1 MEKILII
8 DDNKD
13 LRFNLS
19 GILKEEGY
27 DVVAVGDGREALK
40 TVDKESPNLVLL
52 DIRLPGVNGMK
63 LLEEMKKIDKDL
75 VIIMLTAYGEVKDA
89 VKAMKLGAYD
99 YITKPFTNEGL
110 IFIVKRAL
118 QTQYLSKEVE
128 SLRKRLGETAVI
140 DQVMGE
146 SPQIKKVLKQ
156 VQIIAQTNMTVV
168 LQGES
173 GTGKEII
180 ANMIHQKSPRKDKP
194 FVPIDCGAIPETLV
208 ESELFGYEKG
218 AFTGAE
224 DRKEGKFEQAN
235 GGTLFLDEITNFS
248 DSIQMK
254 FLRVLEERKLRH
266 LGGRKDIKIDVRIIV
281 ASNINLFEAVQGG
294 KFRNEL
300 FHRLNE
306 FHISLPAL
314 RERKDDIPM
323 LAKYFLDE
331 ATRELNKKVER
342 ISGEAMKFLLNYYWP
357 GNVRELKNIIKRA
370 VLLADSNMISPAH
383 LSLNNTHLPKS
394 HEVRQDLEKDIS
406 LREMIK
412 KATKEI
418 ERDFIT
424 QALAKVGGNKTK
436 AAKILKID
444 RMTLYSKIKSFNLSK
459 FR

>member
-412 KATKEI
+412 NATKEI

>member
-19 GILKEEGY
+19 GILKKEGY

-99 YITKPFTNEGL
+99 YITKPFTNGGL

-266 LGGRKDIKIDVRIIV
+266 LGGRKDIKIDVRIIA

-342 ISGEAMKFLLNYYWP
+342 ISGEAMKFFLAYHWP

-444 RMTLYSKIKSFNLSK
+444 RVTLYSKIKSFNLSK